1 MKIAVA
7 KERRAHERRVAA
19 SPETVK
25 KLTDMGF
32 DVVVES
38 GAGAAAMIPDH
49 LFSDAGATIA
59 PDAAATFGDADIVL
73 KIQRPLRAGEG
84 DVDELALMKSG
95 AHLISTL
102 QPYADDEGI
111 RAYAAAGV
119 NAFAMELMPR
129 ITRAQSMD
137 ILSSQNNLA
146 GYKAVIEAS
155 DHFNRALPMMMT
167 AAGTVAPAKV
177 MVFGA
182 GVSGL
187 QAIATAK
194 RLGAVVMAT
203 DVRPATKEQVE
214 SLGGKFVMVED
225 DESAEAETAAG
236 YAKEMSD
243 EYKAKQA
250 ALIAETVAKQD
261 IAITTAL
268 IPGRPAPILID
279 EDMVKSM
286 KPGSVIYDLA
296 AETGGNCA
304 LTEPGEVVVKHDVT
318 IVGYYNVPS
327 RLPVD
332 ASNLFAK
339 NLVNFISPHV
349 VEAEGDAPSGEI
361 AFDWDDETVAGI
373 LLTRDGQVVHPQF
386 GGPQPEPIPEPAPA
400 PDASEEG
407 ES

>member
-7 KERRAHERRVAA
+7 KERRPHERRVAV

-25 KLTDMGF
+25 KLKGLGF
-32 DVVVES
+32 DVVVEA
-38 GAGAAAMIPDH
+38 GAGEAAAMPDH

-59 PDAAATFGDADIVL
+59 PDMATACADATVVL

-84 DVDELALMKSG
+84 EVDELSLIPRG
-95 AHLISTL
+95 AYLISSLTPYQDMEGL
-102 QPYADDEGI
+102 Q
-111 RAYAAAGV
+111 AYASAGI
-119 NAFAMELMPR
+119 NAMAMELMPR

-146 GYKAVIEAS
+146 GYKAVIEAAN
-155 DHFNRALPMMMT
+155 HYNRAMPMMMT

-182 GVSGL
+182 GVAGL
-187 QAIATAK
+187 QAVATAK
-194 RLGAVVMAT
+194 RLGAIVSAT

-214 SLGGKFVMVED
+214 SLGGKFLMVED
-225 DESAEAETAAG
+225 DESKSAETSAG

-250 ALIAETVAKQD
+250 QLIADTIAKQD

-268 IPGRPAPILID
+268 IPGRPAPKLIT

-296 AETGGNCA
+296 AETGGNCE
-304 LTEPGEVVVKHDVT
+304 LTEPGEVVVRHDVT
-318 IVGYYNVPS
+318 IVGYFNVPS
-327 RLPVD
+327 RVPVD

-339 NLVNFISPHV
+339 NLLNFITPHV
-349 VEAEGDAPSGEI
+349 KDGALS
-361 AFDWDDETVAGI
+361 FDWEDETVAGI
-373 LLTRDGQVVHPQF
+373 LLTRDGQIVHPQF
-386 GGPQPEPIPEPAPA
+386 SEGGA
-400 PDASEEG
+400 
-407 ES
+407 